1 MDGKNGVIGLLI
13 ALLMLNAACTRR
25 SAVEDASQVRAE
37 LIEIRPQPI
46 QVGEAELV
54 LRLIDREDDPVEGA
68 QVQVRG
74 DMSHA
79 GMTPVLGEAQEQG
92 GGLYTVPFEWT
103 MAGDWILTVSG
114 TLEDGGRFEDQIQ
127 VVVASGE

>member
-1 MDGKNGVIGLLI
+1 MDGKRWLVGLVI
-13 ALLMLNAACTRR
+13 ALLFFGAGCARR
-25 SAVEDASQVRAE
+25 GAVDESSQVQVE
-37 LIEIRPQPI
+37 LVEVRPEPI

-54 LRLIDREDDPVEGA
+54 LRMMDREGRPVEAA
-68 QVQVRG
+68 QVQVKG

-79 GMTPVLGEAQEQG
+79 GMVPVLGEAQEQG

-114 TLEDGGRFEDQIQ
+114 TLQAGGHFEDQIQ